1 MKLKQIVISLAVFLV
16 ASCSIIPKSEQPVE
30 VVRVAERPPIF
41 HPPLPREL
49 ALVDVDFEI
58 LTPEIMEQYL
68 KDIEEGNA
76 PRKAYYAL
84 TSKEY
89 ENLSMNMAEFKRYLK
104 NILAINKYYRDLDKD
119 DEEEEEK

>member
-1 MKLKQIVISLAVFLV
+1 M
-16 ASCSIIPKSEQPVE
+16 IPKSVEPVE

-49 ALVDVDFEI
+49 ALVDVDWEI
-58 LTPEIMEQYL
+58 LTPELMEQYL
-68 KDIEEGNA
+68 KDLEQGDA
-76 PRKAYYAL
+76 PEKAFYTL

-119 DEEEEEK
+119 DEDDQD